1 MRTVV
6 LFLLCFLASAFQ
18 APFKH
23 PQLSYLVAHAERKS
37 RVVESA
43 DRETR
48 ALTLAAVL
56 TSVLVMNRFV
66 VPQELLNDS
75 QSRSD
80 LLAVAAIAGLV
91 LNNIASLDVTSR
103 EAESIVLEGVR
114 GRGLAPAVL
123 KGNQACQILVSLAYS
138 SVSDNS

>member
-1 MRTVV
+1 
-6 LFLLCFLASAFQ
+6 
-18 APFKH
+18 
-23 PQLSYLVAHAERKS
+23 
-37 RVVESA
+37 
-43 DRETR
+43 
-48 ALTLAAVL
+48 
-56 TSVLVMNRFV
+56 MNRFV

-138 SVSDNS
+138 SGSDNS